1 MDWRAH
7 LSTLIENIERLSSV
21 KWLATATF
29 AATLVLLLVLA
40 ALSMRYIELRRRLA
54 TKDEPS
60 GQGFVYSAVASWE
73 EFGPPMSLEGEGRSL
88 IDRVL
93 PRRPRN
99 FLLAVGAL
107 AIACWLAGFALT
119 NDAYAF
125 LVSPEWQ
132 VQPLYL
138 AAHFITLRLFATMF
152 TRNFMAGVAHLD
164 LPPSQARHRVW
175 LVLGPVG
182 ALVALVLAA
191 PLCIYDYRALFV
203 SGVRSGSGLGH
214 QVDQLLFG
222 MWCAEWFL
230 IAFIW
235 VQLLGFL
242 LLTRWA
248 IREHSFRSS
257 IEVVLHEKQYRPFLQ
272 MSAQGATIVLGF
284 FLVNLAYTWY
294 AGAEISDYIGVGVT
308 LVLLVF
314 GFVPPWMQLTAKVD
328 RIVGAEMSSLRQRLA
343 DTGVRGEP
351 LQAAAGETKDA
362 RELEQRLD
370 EALVMLR
377 ISYLER
383 LYRDLGQIEAT
394 SILMKVLVPA
404 ATLGYY
410 VLKYLKVVT

>member
-7 LSTLIENIERLSSV
+7 VANLIEQIERLSSV
-21 KWLATATF
+21 KWLAAVALG
-29 AATLVLLLVLA
+29 AALMLLLALLVLS
-40 ALSMRYIELRRRLA
+40 LRYVELRRRLA
-54 TKDEPS
+54 EKDAPS
-60 GQGFVYSAVASWE
+60 GQGFVYSAIPSWE

-99 FLLAVGAL
+99 FLLVVFAL
-107 AIACWLAGFALT
+107 AAGCWLSGLALT

-125 LVSPEWQ
+125 LTNPEWQ
-132 VQPLYL
+132 LQPLYL

-152 TRNFMAGVAHLD
+152 TRNFLAGVAHLD
-164 LPPSQARHRVW
+164 LPPSQARHGVW

-191 PLCIYDYRALFV
+191 PFCIYDYRALFV
-203 SGVRSGSGLGH
+203 SGAKSGSGLG
-214 QVDQLLFG
+214 QPVDQLLFG

-248 IREHSFRSS
+248 IREHRFRSS

-272 MSAQGATIVLGF
+272 MSVQGATIVLGF

-294 AGAEISDYIGVGVT
+294 AGAEITDYVGVGVT

-328 RIVGAEMSSLRQRLA
+328 RIVSEEMSGLRQRLA
-343 DTGVRGEP
+343 ETGVHGEP
-351 LQAAAGETKDA
+351 LAAAANPTRAA

-394 SILMKVLVPA
+394 SILVKVLVPA
-404 ATLGYY
+404 ATLAYY
-410 VLKYLKVVT
+410 VLKYLRIVT

>member
-1 MDWRAH
+1 MDWGTRI
-7 LSTLIENIERLSSV
+7 SDLIGQIERLSSLR
-21 KWLATATF
+21 WLAG
-29 AATLVLLLVLA
+29 AALGAALVLLLALLVLF
-40 ALSMRYIELRRRLA
+40 LRYVELRRRLA
-54 TKDEPS
+54 EKDAPS
-60 GQGFVYSAVASWE
+60 GQGFVYSAIPSWE
-73 EFGPPMSLEGEGRSL
+73 ELGPPMSLEGEGRAL

-99 FLLAVGAL
+99 FLLAVAAL
-107 AIACWLAGFALT
+107 AMGCWLAGLALT
-119 NDAYAF
+119 DNAYAF
-125 LVSPEWQ
+125 LTSPEWQ
-132 VQPLYL
+132 LQPLYL
-138 AAHFITLRLFATMF
+138 AAHFVTLRLFATMF

-164 LPPSQARHRVW
+164 LPPSQARHGVW

-182 ALVALVLAA
+182 ALVAVVLAA
-191 PLCIYDYRALFV
+191 PFCIYDYRALFI
-203 SGVRSGSGLGH
+203 SGAKSGSGLGQ
-214 QVDQLLFG
+214 QVDQLVYG

-248 IREHSFRSS
+248 IREHRFRSS

-272 MSAQGATIVLGF
+272 MSVQGASIVLGF

-328 RIVGAEMSSLRQRLA
+328 RIVSEEMSSLRQRLA
-343 DTGVRGEP
+343 DTGVHGEP
-351 LQAAAGETKDA
+351 LAVPAGQAKTS

-394 SILMKVLVPA
+394 SILVKVLVPA
-404 ATLGYY
+404 ATLAYY

>member
-1 MDWRAH
+1 MDWRAEI
-7 LSTLIENIERLSSV
+7 SSLIEHIERLSNL
-21 KWLATATF
+21 KWLA
-29 AATLVLLLVLA
+29 AAALGAAFILLLALIVLS
-40 ALSMRYIELRRRLA
+40 LRYVELRRRLA
-54 TKDEPS
+54 EKDEPS
-60 GQGFVYSAVASWE
+60 GQGYVYSAIPSWE
-73 EFGPPMSLEGEGRSL
+73 ELGPPMSLEGEGRAL

-99 FLLAVGAL
+99 FLLAVAGL
-107 AIACWLAGFALT
+107 AVGCWLLGLALT
-119 NDAYAF
+119 PDAYAF

-132 VQPLYL
+132 LQPLYL

-164 LPPSQARHRVW
+164 LPPSQARHGVW

-191 PLCIYDYRALFV
+191 PFCIYDYRALFV
-203 SGVRSGSGLGH
+203 SGAKSGSGLGH
-214 QVDQLLFG
+214 AVDQLLYAI
-222 MWCAEWFL
+222 WCVEWFL

-248 IREHSFRSS
+248 IREHRFRSP

-272 MSAQGATIVLGF
+272 MSVQGATIVLGF
-284 FLVNLAYTWY
+284 FIVNVAYTWY

-328 RIVGAEMSSLRQRLA
+328 RIVSEEMSSLRQRLA
-343 DTGVRGEP
+343 ETGVHGEP
-351 LQAAAGETKDA
+351 LTAAPGQAQTV

-383 LYRDLGQIEAT
+383 LFRDLGQIEAT
-394 SILMKVLVPA
+394 NILVKVLVPA

-410 VLKYLKVVT
+410 VLKYLKIVT

>member
-1 MDWRAH
+1 MDWRAQ
-7 LSTLIENIERLSSV
+7 LSTLIETAERLSTL
-21 KWLATATF
+21 KWLA
-29 AATLVLLLVLA
+29 AAALAAAILLLVALV
-40 ALSMRYIELRRRLA
+40 ALSLRYIELRRQLA
-54 TKDEPS
+54 AKDQPS
-60 GQGFVYSAVASWE
+60 GQGFVYSAIPSWE
-73 EFGPPMSLEGEGRSL
+73 ELGPPMSLEGEGRAL

-99 FLLAVGAL
+99 FLLAVGTL
-107 AIACWLAGFALT
+107 AVACWLAGFALT

-138 AAHFITLRLFATMF
+138 AAHFVTLRLFATMF

-164 LPPSQARHRVW
+164 LPPSQARHGVW

-191 PLCIYDYRALFV
+191 PFCIYDYRALFV
-203 SGVRSGSGLGH
+203 SGSRSGSGLGAS
-214 QVDQLLFG
+214 VDQVLLG
-222 MWCAEWFL
+222 MWSVEWFL

-248 IREHSFRSS
+248 IREHRFRAS

-314 GFVPPWMQLTAKVD
+314 GFVPPWMQLTSKVD
-328 RIVGAEMSSLRQRLA
+328 RIVGEEMSSLRQRLA
-343 DTGVRGEP
+343 DTGLHGEP
-351 LQAAAGETKDA
+351 LKVAAGAKGTRD
-362 RELEQRLD
+362 LEQRLD

-404 ATLGYY
+404 ATLAYY
-410 VLKYLKVVT
+410 VLKYLKIVT